1 MLGGITFTGKIA
13 REMRDCHRPLVPL
26 SFTKFLINADSIH
39 MKTRPVARRAASG
52 FTLVELLVVISIIVV
67 LAAMSFGAANMA
79 MTKAKKLQTSND
91 ARALKQAIQAF
102 NSEYSR
108 LPDFGAQGD
117 EAQTDGEA
125 GAELLTILLG
135 KEEVSDSM
143 QNKKQIAFG
152 NFKINKT
159 KAKGGLVYSNG
170 GSGARPD
177 GLYDAWGKPFYLKL
191 DTEYDGELEDPFKQG
206 NIVRDTIIVYSY
218 GADGKVGGGDD
229 IQTW

>member
-1 MLGGITFTGKIA
+1 
-13 REMRDCHRPLVPL
+13 
-26 SFTKFLINADSIH
+26 
-39 MKTRPVARRAASG
+39 MKTRSASRRVASG

-79 MTKAKKLQTSND
+79 MTKAKKLQTAND
-91 ARALKQAIQAF
+91 ALALKQAIQAF

-108 LPDFGAQGD
+108 LPDFGAQSE
-117 EAQTDGEA
+117 EAQTDGES

-143 QNKKQIAFG
+143 QNKKQIAF
-152 NFKINKT
+152 FSAKVNKN
-159 KAKGGLVYSNG
+159 KNKGGLVYSNQ

-177 GLYDAWGKPFYLKL
+177 GLYDAWGNPFYVKL

-206 NIVRDTIIVYSY
+206 NVVRENVIVYSY
-218 GADGKVGGGDD
+218 GADKKVGGGDD